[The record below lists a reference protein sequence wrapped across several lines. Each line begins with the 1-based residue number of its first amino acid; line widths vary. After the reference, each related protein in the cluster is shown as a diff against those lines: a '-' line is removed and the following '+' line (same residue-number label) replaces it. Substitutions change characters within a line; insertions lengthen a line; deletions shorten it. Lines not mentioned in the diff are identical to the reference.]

1 MPTRR
6 LTAFA
11 AAMLYTA
18 PFAGAQPA
26 GVNDDALARAAPFI
40 RSAGNRL
47 TALVQDA
54 PSAAEKHRRLRAFL
68 DEVADVDGVAR
79 FCLGRFWRAASP
91 AQQQDYLGL
100 FHDVLTDSV
109 AVRVSDYPQ
118 GQSLVSIG
126 KPVRKGDTIEVPT
139 MVTQPNHNAQARVT
153 WVLSTDTG
161 ALRIIDVIA
170 EGMSLRLTQRSDYA
184 SFLTRNNGDI
194 ASLLRALRQQIAAN

>member
-1 MPTRR
+1 
-6 LTAFA
+6 
-11 AAMLYTA
+11 MLCTA
-18 PFAGAQPA
+18 PFAWAQPA
-26 GVNDDALARAAPFI
+26 GVGDDTVARASPFI

-54 PSAAEKHRRLRAFL
+54 PSAAEKHRRLRVFL

-91 AQQQDYLGL
+91 TQQQDYLRL

-109 AVRVSDYPQ
+109 AARVGDYPQ
-118 GQSLVSIG
+118 GQSQVVIG
-126 KPVRKGDTIEVPT
+126 EPVRKGDTIEVPT
-139 MVTQPNHNAQARVT
+139 VVTQPNHDTQARVT

-170 EGMSLRLTQRSDYA
+170 EGMSLRLTQRSDYVA
-184 SFLTRNNGDI
+184 YLSRNNNDI
-194 ASLLRALRQQIAAN
+194 GSLLRALRQQIAAD